1 MASSGSHGRARDELH
16 CLPGFIIAILSA
28 DYTEVK
34 VKSAPGRLFMSHRQS
49 QRAVELFSRNF
60 NCAQSVYAAC
70 APGKGLS
77 EAQRLALGAP
87 FGGGI
92 ARQGEV
98 CGALTGALLT
108 LGEAGGEAMT
118 ADPVAARN
126 TLYAQAKQLTE
137 AFRTAHGS
145 ILCRELTGCSLD
157 TEAGKR
163 SFKERGLHQ
172 NLCTKLVASA
182 AEEVVRMTA
191 GSTQK

>member
-1 MASSGSHGRARDELH
+1 
-16 CLPGFIIAILSA
+16 
-28 DYTEVK
+28 
-34 VKSAPGRLFMSHRQS
+34 MSHRQS

-70 APGKGLS
+70 APGNGLS

-108 LGEAGGEAMT
+108 LGEAGGEAMA
-118 ADPVAARN
+118 ADPVAGRKV
-126 TLYAQAKQLTE
+126 LYERVHQLTDE
-137 AFRTAHGS
+137 FRAAHGS

-157 TEAGKR
+157 TEEGQR
-163 SFKERGLHQ
+163 LYNERGLHQ
-172 NLCTKLVASA
+172 NLCSELVFFAVEQVDATVA
-182 AEEVVRMTA
+182 AV
-191 GSTQK
+191 SQQK

>member
-1 MASSGSHGRARDELH
+1 
-16 CLPGFIIAILSA
+16 
-28 DYTEVK
+28 
-34 VKSAPGRLFMSHRQS
+34 MSHRQS
-49 QRAVELFSRNF
+49 QRAVELFSGNY

-70 APGKGLS
+70 APGNGLS

-92 ARQGEV
+92 ARQGEI

-108 LGEAGGEAMT
+108 LGEAGGEAMA
-118 ADPVAARN
+118 ADPVAGRN
-126 TLYAQAKQLTE
+126 ALYAQARQLTE

-157 TEAGKR
+157 TEAGQR

-172 NLCTKLVASA
+172 NLCTKLVAFA
-182 AEEVVRMTA
+182 AEEVVAMTA
-191 GSTQK
+191 TSTQY